1 MKLKL
6 ITNYAIKG
14 SINRHVVNID
24 ATYFSVDVQKGTI
37 YVYKKNKGYILIDL
51 SKIFEIDVYN
61 RGYINRI
68 EVNDGKII
76 EILPKEHD
84 VSILIK
90 KVGDKDGTN

>member
-6 ITNYAIKG
+6 ITNYSIKG
-14 SINRHVVNID
+14 SIDRHIVNID
-24 ATYFSVDVQKGTI
+24 ATYFSVDIQKKTL
-37 YVYKKNKGYILIDL
+37 YVYRKNKGYILIDL
-51 SKIFEIDVYN
+51 NKIFEIDVYD

-84 VSILIK
+84 VRNLIK
-90 KVGDKDGTN
+90 K

>member
-1 MKLKL
+1 MKLEL

-24 ATYFSVDVQKGTI
+24 ATYFSVDIQKETL
-37 YVYKKNKGYILIDL
+37 YLYRKNKGYILIDL
-51 SKIFEIDVYN
+51 NKIFEIDVYN

-84 VSILIK
+84 VNILIK
-90 KVGDKDGTN
+90 K